1 MSATA
6 RLAGT
11 NSNRHWPFLDL
22 IRFGAALLVLFG
34 HARGLLFEGIARVEH
49 PNAVV
54 RGFYLISGLQH
65 EGVVMFFI
73 VSGFLVGGSAWRLI
87 ASKRFDWATYL
98 INRFARIYLVLIPA
112 FALVLALDVV
122 GKHFFLDTR
131 FYGVRPLWPAGILDG
146 WDWMQIPCHLL
157 AVQGLLCAPWGADPP
172 LWSLGFEW
180 ALYLVAPVV
189 FVGLLVP
196 MPPARRI
203 AALALAIVVLA
214 ALTGWNGDWPVW
226 FSFWML
232 GVAASHLFAAGTV
245 KLPTALAGLLVCA
258 TGLIASRLAILP
270 PLATDIMVG
279 AGLALALTCP
289 TVMAWS
295 GGARPIERGAGFS
308 YSLYLVHLPVCVFVG
323 ALLERWGHWPAHL
336 VQPDAVGLL
345 GFATM
350 VGAALAAAYLFARCT
365 EDHTARA
372 PLVDGFALRRE
383 RTGAPGKLVR
393 RLIRPRGSPAQL
405 HARRL
410 CSTAES
416 AGWPSGERRQDRSN
430 IGRAEARLPAR

>member
-1 MSATA
+1 MIAISRTA
-6 RLAGT
+6 DS
-11 NSNRHWPFLDL
+11 NSDRHWAFLDL

-87 ASKRFDWATYL
+87 ARRRFEWGTYL
-98 INRFARIYLVLIPA
+98 VNRFARIYLVLLPA
-112 FALVLALDVV
+112 FALVLALDVA
-122 GKHFFLDTR
+122 GRHFFLETR
-131 FYGVRPLWPAGILDG
+131 FYGVLPLWPAGILDG
-146 WDWMQIPCHLL
+146 WDWAQIPCHLF

-180 ALYLVAPVV
+180 GLYLVAPVV
-189 FVGLLVP
+189 FAGLLVP

-203 AALALAIVVLA
+203 AVLTVTILGLA
-214 ALTGWNGDWPVW
+214 ALTWWNGDWPVW

-232 GVAASHLFAAGTV
+232 GVAAARLFAAGAV
-245 KLPTALAGLLVCA
+245 KLPVALPGLFVGA
-258 TGLIASRLAILP
+258 VGLIVSRLAILP

-279 AGLALALTCP
+279 AGLALAVACP
-289 TVMAWS
+289 TVMAWPE
-295 GGARPIERGAGFS
+295 GARAIERGAGFS

-323 ALLERWGHWPAHL
+323 ALLERFGHWPARL

-345 GFATM
+345 GFAIM
-350 VGAALAAAYLFARCT
+350 VAAALVTAYLFARCT
-365 EDHTARA
+365 EDHTAR
-372 PLVDGFALRRE
+372 
-383 RTGAPGKLVR
+383 VR
-393 RLIRPRGSPAQL
+393 RWLMGLRSVETAQARPAS
-405 HARRL
+405 
-410 CSTAES
+410 
-416 AGWPSGERRQDRSN
+416 PSG
-430 IGRAEARLPAR
+430 P